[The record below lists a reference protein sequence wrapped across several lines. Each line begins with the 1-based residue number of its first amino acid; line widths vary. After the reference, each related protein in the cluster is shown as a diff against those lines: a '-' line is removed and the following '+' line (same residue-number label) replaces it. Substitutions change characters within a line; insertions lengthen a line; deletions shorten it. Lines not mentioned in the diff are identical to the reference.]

1 MLKVCTTASLSEDA
15 AIHASNG
22 SEFGQLLKRGIHSPE
37 ASATVGFWICC
48 TLLYSHNSLVV
59 QGMMLLQAPPEWLL
73 LRTCIAEGQHSIG
86 DVARCYLCS
95 APICRK
101 HAFFVGTPQL
111 GPQRQRLGAGHA
123 QFHGPLSGCGVSRIR
138 A

>member
-59 QGMMLLQAPPEWLL
+59 QGPGHRPE
-73 LRTCIAEGQHSIG
+73 AFHSECEFIVSCG
-86 DVARCYLCS
+86 SEPEPDVITQNSLIILVY
-95 APICRK
+95 
-101 HAFFVGTPQL
+101 
-111 GPQRQRLGAGHA
+111 
-123 QFHGPLSGCGVSRIR
+123 
-138 A
+138 

>member
-59 QGMMLLQAPPEWLL
+59 QGPGHRPE
-73 LRTCIAEGQHSIG
+73 
-86 DVARCYLCS
+86 
-95 APICRK
+95 
-101 HAFFVGTPQL
+101 AF
-111 GPQRQRLGAGHA
+111 
-123 QFHGPLSGCGVSRIR
+123 
-138 A
+138 